1 VRQVVLN
8 LLINA
13 CAATPAGG
21 TVRLR
26 AHATESALSIEVDDQ
41 GPGLPDDLAKYL
53 VGHSDEAPGT
63 GGGLGLWIVRRLVA
77 DEDGEIQVTQ
87 ENGFSTLIKVTW
99 PFRENLSRSDRA
111 KDSVGMEAV
120 HAE

>member
-1 VRQVVLN
+1 MLAPRR
-8 LLINA
+8 
-13 CAATPAGG
+13 P
-21 TVRLR
+21 R
-26 AHATESALSIEVDDQ
+26 AEQSICERAPRKARSSIEVGDQ

-77 DEDGEIQVTQ
+77 DEDGEIQVIQ
-87 ENGFSTLIKVTW
+87 ESGFSTLIRVTW

-111 KDSVGMEAV
+111 KDSVGVEAI